1 MRSHTFGKLTY
12 ITVLCFATT
21 LVSQAQTFTTLMQF
35 NGTNGGWN
43 SSALVQGGN
52 GNLWGSTGSFG
63 RYGFGTLFEIAPKGQ
78 LTDVHD
84 FCSPTTCTDG
94 TNPNAPLLLAGDGN
108 FYGTTNGGPGDS
120 TGGTV
125 FRITPSGQIVTLYT
139 FCSLANCADGLGP
152 SGLVQGRNG
161 NLYGTTSGGGAAAN
175 CVTGSCGTIF
185 EVTLTGTLTTLY
197 NFCTQTNCND
207 GYAPTSVILGTDGN
221 FYGTAS
227 QGGLNNAGT
236 FFAMNSSG
244 QLSVQHQFNPSADG
258 SIPSNLVQGN
268 DGNFYGTTRGGG
280 PFGNNGTVFQ
290 LTSLGQINVLH
301 NFCAVTSCSD
311 GQQPQQGLILGTDG
325 NFYGTT
331 ASGGA
336 NQNCGASHGCGTVF
350 EITPTGQ
357 LTTLHSFCAQSG
369 CPDGSAPMAPL
380 VQRTDGS
387 FYGTTF
393 AGGAAGTC
401 FGSGCGT
408 AFNISTGLA
417 PFVSL
422 SPSVGKVGYLIRIL
436 GGSLTG
442 TKSVTFNGVPA
453 SFTVVSGTQIKATVP
468 TGATTGQIK
477 VTTTSGT
484 LNSNVAFQ
492 VLP

>member
-1 MRSHTFGKLTY
+1 MRSHTFGKFAY
-12 ITVLCFATT
+12 IAVLSLATA
-21 LVSQAQTFTTLMQF
+21 LASHAQTFTTLLQF
-35 NGTNGGWN
+35 NGTNGGWSN
-43 SSALVQGGN
+43 SALVQGGN
-52 GNLWGSTGSFG
+52 GNLWASTGSFG
-63 RYGFGTLFEIAPKGQ
+63 KYGFGSLFEVAPRGQ

-84 FCSPTTCTDG
+84 FCSPTICTDG
-94 TNPNAPLLLAGDGN
+94 TNPNAQLIFASDGN
-108 FYGTTNGGPGDS
+108 LYGTTDGGPGDS

-125 FRITPSGQIVTLYT
+125 FRITSSGQIVTLYT

-161 NLYGTTSGGGAAAN
+161 ALYGTTSGGGSAAN
-175 CVTGSCGTIF
+175 CVTGSCGTVF
-185 EVTLTGTLTTLY
+185 EVTLTGTFTTLY
-197 NFCTQTNCND
+197 NFCSQTNCSD
-207 GYAPTSVILGTDGN
+207 GYAPTGLALGIDGN

-244 QLSVQHQFNPSADG
+244 QVSVQHQFNGSSDG
-258 SIPSNLVQGN
+258 SIPSTVIQGN

-290 LTSLGQINVLH
+290 LSSLGQINVLH

-311 GQQPQQGLILGTDG
+311 GQQPQQGLTLGTDG

-336 NQNCGASHGCGTVF
+336 NQNCGARHGCGTVF
-350 EITPTGQ
+350 EITSAGQ

-369 CPDGSAPMAPL
+369 CPDGSAPMAAP

-393 AGGAAGTC
+393 SGGATGTC

-408 AFNISTGLA
+408 VFNISTGLG
-417 PFVSL
+417 PFVTI
-422 SPSVGKVGYLIRIL
+422 SPSVGKVSYTIRIL

-442 TKSVTFNGVPA
+442 ATSVTFNGIPA
-453 SFTVVSGTQIKATVP
+453 SFSVVSGTQIKAIVP
-468 TGATTGQIK
+468 SGATAGLIK
-477 VTTTSGT
+477 VTTPTGT
-484 LNSNVAFQ
+484 LSSNVAFQ